1 MEEKDMIKYTPDKRN
16 AEESRTLGFIG
27 TLLVY
32 LANIILGR
40 KVAHNVACWTD
51 YLRADGTSMM
61 IPMMPSEKYPANDTV
76 KTAKQ
81 ARKAIKD
88 LFAWMKEAQTSGIVL
103 DGVETPIKISK
114 NGDLTGHKTM
124 ESAQKVEFY
133 RPAGKAGKN
142 EYGAWYGNLAQYKL
156 SQFVGAFIIPRRILN
171 PSTRVQ
177 GEIKTA
183 YSLDG
188 VDTPLKTV
196 RSKMLQAYSGNLPT
210 ITVNGVAVDIS
221 GTRNDAIAKAACL
234 IAGYANGL
242 FFDCATKDVTPS
254 SVSVQ
259 NLTPAQISDALG
271 VDLSA
276 LKALLNQ

>member
-1 MEEKDMIKYTPDKRN
+1 MNEYKKDTRN
-16 AEESRTLGFIG
+16 AEESKTLGFVG
-27 TLLVY
+27 MLLVY

-40 KVAHNVACWTD
+40 KVTHNIVCWMN
-51 YLRADGTSMM
+51 YVRADGTSML
-61 IPMMPSEKYPANDTV
+61 IPHMPTEKYPANDMV

-88 LFAWMKEAQTSGIVL
+88 LFTWMKEAQTSGILL
-103 DGVETPIKISK
+103 DGVQTPIKISK

-124 ESAQKVEFY
+124 ASAQKVEFY
-133 RPAGKAGKN
+133 RPAGKAGNN

-156 SQFVGAFIIPRRILN
+156 SQFVGAFTIPRRRLN

-177 GEIKTA
+177 GEIKTP

-188 VDTPLKTV
+188 VDMPLKTV
-196 RSKMLQAYSGNLPT
+196 RSKMLQAFSGNLPT

-259 NLTPAQISDALG
+259 NMTPAQISETFG
-271 VDLSA
+271 VDVST
-276 LKALLNQ
+276 LKALINSL

>member
-1 MEEKDMIKYTPDKRN
+1 MNKYITDKRN
-16 AEESRTLGFIG
+16 AEESRSLVFVG

-32 LANIILGR
+32 LANIISGL
-40 KVAHNVACWTD
+40 KVTHNVACWTNFS
-51 YLRADGTSMM
+51 RADGTSMM
-61 IPMMPSEKYPANDTV
+61 IPMMPTEKYPANDTV

-88 LFAWMKEAQTSGIVL
+88 LFTWMKEAQTNPIAL
-103 DGVETPIKISK
+103 DGVATPIKISK

-124 ESAQKVEFY
+124 ASAQKVDFH
-133 RPAGKAGKN
+133 RPAGKAGNN
-142 EYGAWYGNLAQYKL
+142 EYAAWYGNLAHYKL
-156 SQFVGAFIIPRRILN
+156 SQFVGAFTIPRRILN
-171 PSTRVQ
+171 PSARVQ

-188 VDTPLKTV
+188 VDMPLKTV

-242 FFDCATKDVTPS
+242 FFDCATSEVTPS

-259 NLTPAQISDALG
+259 NLTPAQISEALG
-271 VDLSA
+271 VDISA

>member
-1 MEEKDMIKYTPDKRN
+1 MNKYTPDKRN
-16 AEESRTLGFIG
+16 TEESPRLGFIG

-32 LANIILGR
+32 LTNIILGR
-40 KVAHNVACWTD
+40 KVTHNVACWTD
-51 YLRADGTSMM
+51 YVRADGTSMM
-61 IPMMPSEKYPANDTV
+61 IPMMPTEKYPANDNV

-88 LFAWMKEAQTSGIVL
+88 LFTWMKEAQTNPIAL

-133 RPAGKAGKN
+133 RPAGKVGNN

-156 SQFVGAFIIPRRILN
+156 SQFVGAFTIPRRILN
-171 PSTRVQ
+171 PSARGQ
-177 GEIKTA
+177 GEVKIP

-188 VDTPLKTV
+188 VDVPLKTV
-196 RSKMLQAYSGNLPT
+196 RTKMLMAHKKNMPT
-210 ITVNGVAVDIS
+210 ITVNGVEVDYS
-221 GTRNDAIAKAACL
+221 GTRHDSIAKAACL

-259 NLTPAQISDALG
+259 DLTPAQISDALG